1 MVNTVEKQGKV
12 VVISGPSGVG
22 KSTICHRLCDML
34 PAEFSVSVTTRQ
46 PRPGEKNE
54 RDYRYV
60 TPEEFTRLRDDGRL
74 VEWAKVYG
82 NLYGTSLDVIEEAL
96 ANGRT
101 IILEIDIEGCLQVRE
116 KIPEAVTF
124 FLLPPSADEQER
136 RIVGRATDAA
146 TVIEKRL
153 AKADGEIRY
162 ASEAGCFDVFIV
174 NDNLDETVDSI
185 YNTIVKNM
193 IIKA

>member
-46 PRPGEKNE
+46 PRPGEKDE

-60 TPEEFTRLRDDGRL
+60 TPEEFTELRDGGRL

-116 KIPEAVTF
+116 KIPEAMTF

-146 TVIEKRL
+146 AVIERRL

-162 ASEAGCFDVFIV
+162 ASEVGCFDVFIV

-185 YNTIVKNM
+185 YNTIVKNT